1 MSETLEKNESK
12 NVKSIDKALDILLCF
27 SWDEKELTLT
37 EIARKMGWAKSTTS
51 RLLNTLLD
59 RGFLSKDED
68 TNKYVLG
75 SVVYYLGQVARETI
89 DLRKIS
95 LPILKSINQKTK
107 ETVHIYVYEGFDRI
121 CFEQVESPQLVKQ
134 SVKVGSREPIWVGAT
149 GKAILAFQNKD
160 EWNEVIEEVNKSSQL
175 NEEDFL
181 NNLKRVRKNGYAIR
195 YGKEDDNVGCVAA
208 PIFDIRETVIGCLA
222 ISTPAFR
229 FPKDNEEYINLVVKG
244 ANEISEKLGYIK
256 NNIALH
262 K

>member
-1 MSETLEKNESK
+1 MGEIVEKNDGR

-37 EIARKMGWAKSTTS
+37 AIARKMGWAKSTTS

-75 SVVYYLGQVARETI
+75 SVVYYLGQVAKETI
-89 DLRKIS
+89 DLRKAS
-95 LPILKSINQKTK
+95 MPILKSINQKTK

-121 CFEQVESPQLVKQ
+121 CYEQVESPQLVKQ
-134 SVKVGSREPIWVGAT
+134 SVKVGSREPIWIGAT
-149 GKAILAFQNKD
+149 GKAILAYQSED
-160 EWNEVIEEVNKSSQL
+160 EWCNVIEEMKKVSEL
-175 NEEDFL
+175 NVEDFI
-181 NNLKRVRKNGYAIR
+181 NDLKRARENGYATR
-195 YGKEDDNVGCVAA
+195 DGKKDDNVGCVAA
-208 PIFDIRETVIGCLA
+208 PIFDIKGTVKGCLA

-229 FPKDNEEYINLVVKG
+229 FPRNSEEYINLVVKG
-244 ANEISEKLGYIK
+244 ASEISEKLGYIK
-256 NNIALH
+256 

>member
-1 MSETLEKNESK
+1 MSETLGKNETK
-12 NVKSIDKALDILLCF
+12 NVKSIDKALDIFLCF

-75 SVVYYLGQVARETI
+75 SVVYYLGQVAKETI
-89 DLRKIS
+89 DLRKVS
-95 LPILKSINQKTK
+95 MSILRSINQKTK
-107 ETVHIYVYEGFDRI
+107 ETVHIYVYEGLDRI

-149 GKAILAFQNKD
+149 GKAILAFQSEE
-160 EWNEVIEEVNKSSQL
+160 EWNKVIEEVNKSSKL
-175 NEEDFL
+175 DREDFL
-181 NNLKRVRKNGYAIR
+181 NNLKRVRENGYAIR
-195 YGKEDDNVGCVAA
+195 AGKEDDNVGCVAA
-208 PIFDIRETVIGCLA
+208 PIFDIKGTVIGCLA

-229 FPKDNEEYINLVVKG
+229 FPKNSEGYINLVVKG
-244 ANEISEKLGYIK
+244 ANEISERLGYIK
-256 NNIALH
+256 N
-262 K
+262 KTS

>member
-1 MSETLEKNESK
+1 MNEALEKNETK
-12 NVKSIDKALDILLCF
+12 NVKSIDKAFDILLCF

-75 SVVYYLGQVARETI
+75 SVIYYLGQVAKETI
-89 DLRKIS
+89 DLRKVS
-95 LPILKSINQKTK
+95 MPILRNINQKTK

-149 GKAILAFQNKD
+149 GKAILAYQSEQELD
-160 EWNEVIEEVNKSSQL
+160 EVIKEVKKSSELSAVDLINSIKQ
-175 NEEDFL
+175 
-181 NNLKRVRKNGYAIR
+181 VRENGYAIR
-195 YGKEDDNVGCVAA
+195 DGKKDDNVGCVAA
-208 PIFDIRETVIGCLA
+208 PIFDIRGTVKGCLA

-229 FPKDNEEYINLVVKG
+229 FPKNSKDYIDLVVKG
-244 ANEISEKLGYIK
+244 ASEISENLGYIK
-256 NNIALH
+256 NKIGI
-262 K
+262 

>member
-89 DLRKIS
+89 DLRKVS
-95 LPILKSINQKTK
+95 MPILKSINQKTK

-121 CFEQVESPQLVKQ
+121 CYEQVESPQLVKQ

-149 GKAILAFQNKD
+149 GKAILAYKCET
-160 EWNEVIEEVNKSSQL
+160 EWYEAIEEAKKSSEL
-175 NEEDFL
+175 NVEDFI
-181 NNLKRVRKNGYAIR
+181 NNLKKVREDGYAIR
-195 YGKEDDNVGCVAA
+195 DGKKDDNVGCVAA
-208 PIFDIRETVIGCLA
+208 PLFDIKGTVMGCLA

-229 FPKDNEEYINLVVKG
+229 FPKNSEEYINLIVKG
-244 ANEISEKLGYIK
+244 ASEISEKLGYIK
-256 NNIALH
+256 NIC
-262 K
+262 